1 MRQTQNDCMFYKAF
15 VKGGR
20 YDSSFGI
27 CWLLLWFGK
36 IHTVKSMRFGGLGRE
51 HWRCGLPGTGQD
63 RTELRRS
70 HRIISS
76 SAFLHICF
84 GLWSFEK
91 PFLAFGRRGTCLQI
105 PAWSS
110 LNTHLT
116 MSPQEPPMN
125 CPWHLQNL
133 AYAQQAF
140 LRLGPPSLL
149 LVATQSQGLARPWD
163 MML

>member
-1 MRQTQNDCMFYKAF
+1 MALGEST
-15 VKGGR
+15 GGVV
-20 YDSSFGI
+20 
-27 CWLLLWFGK
+27 CL
-36 IHTVKSMRFGGLGRE
+36 
-51 HWRCGLPGTGQD
+51 GQD

-91 PFLAFGRRGTCLQI
+91 PFLAFGRRGPCLQI

-140 LRLGPPSLL
+140 LRLGPPQSAAGSNSVIEPGPSMGHDALSVSRCKLRKSIHPFLFTAQLQISLHHLL
-149 LVATQSQGLARPWD
+149 LGMKSVPQHTT
-163 MML
+163 